1 MIIGVHMTTDKQFIV
16 EFIKNLSVKN
26 YNDAEKALQ
35 MAVNEKV
42 KARIKNSMK
51 AMKAKK
57 Q

>member
-1 MIIGVHMTTDKQFIV
+1 MTTDKQFII

-35 MAVNEKV
+35 FAINEKV
-42 KARIKNSMK
+42 KNRIKSSMK